1 VSAKYFLDSNILIYG
16 DDLDAGKK
24 NEKALKVIEESV
36 ASGNGVISTQ
46 VLQEYFVNATK
57 KLGVL
62 PEVAQRKVTLFSA
75 MNVVRIAVEDIHAA
89 IDLNRL
95 HQLALWDAMI
105 IRCAAVAGCDRV
117 LTEDL
122 QHGQVIAGVKIEN
135 PFLTFK

>member
-1 VSAKYFLDSNILIYG
+1 MSAKYFLDSNILIYG

-62 PEVAQRKVTLFSA
+62 PEIAQRKVTLFSA

-135 PFLTFK
+135 PFLTSK

>member
-1 VSAKYFLDSNILIYG
+1 M
-16 DDLDAGKK
+16 
-24 NEKALKVIEESV
+24 KVIEESV

-62 PEVAQRKVTLFSA
+62 PEMAQRKVTLFSA

-95 HQLALWDAMI
+95 HQLDLWDAMI
-105 IRCAAVAGCDRV
+105 IRCAAVAGCDRI

-135 PFLTFK
+135 PFLNCK

>member
-1 VSAKYFLDSNILIYG
+1 MSAKYFLDSNILIYG

-24 NEKALKVIEESV
+24 NEKALKIIEESV

-62 PEVAQRKVTLFSA
+62 PEMAQRKVTLFSA
-75 MNVVRIAVEDIHAA
+75 MNVVRIAVEDIRAA

-135 PFLTFK
+135 PFLKCK

>member
-1 VSAKYFLDSNILIYG
+1 M
-16 DDLDAGKK
+16 
-24 NEKALKVIEESV
+24 
-36 ASGNGVISTQ
+36 
-46 VLQEYFVNATK
+46 
-57 KLGVL
+57 
-62 PEVAQRKVTLFSA
+62 TLFSA

-135 PFLTFK
+135 PFLKCK

>member
-1 VSAKYFLDSNILIYG
+1 MSAKYFLDSNILIYG

-46 VLQEYFVNATK
+46 VLREYFVNATK

-62 PEVAQRKVTLFSA
+62 PEMAQRKVTLFSA

-95 HQLALWDAMI
+95 HQLDLWDAMI
-105 IRCAAVAGCDRV
+105 IRCAAVAGCDRI

-135 PFLTFK
+135 PFLNCK

>member
-1 VSAKYFLDSNILIYG
+1 VSAKYFLDSNILICG

>member
-1 VSAKYFLDSNILIYG
+1 MSAKYFLDSNILIYG

-24 NEKALKVIEESV
+24 NEKALKIIEESV

-46 VLQEYFVNATK
+46 VLQEYFVIATK

-62 PEVAQRKVTLFSA
+62 PEMAQRKVTLFSA

-105 IRCAAVAGCDRV
+105 IRCAAVAGCDRI

-122 QHGQVIAGVKIEN
+122 QHGQVFAGVKIEN
-135 PFLTFK
+135 PFLGCD

>member
-1 VSAKYFLDSNILIYG
+1 MSAKYFLDSNILIYG

-62 PEVAQRKVTLFSA
+62 PEMAQRKVTLFSA